1 MLPKQPPKVK
11 PKRSPSLA
19 HSHPVDDH
27 KVEITELVLSLQ
39 GTIPDRVGPALANP
53 READL
58 NLVAAR
64 RTTAKE
70 KERIREKEKAK
81 VIKAKAKRMPRVVD
95 AHQTDPAPP
104 LLAPMHLAEVPDEK
118 YADHS

>member
-1 MLPKQPPKVK
+1 M
-11 PKRSPSLA
+11 
-19 HSHPVDDH
+19 DDH
-27 KVEITELVLSLQ
+27 RVEITELVLSLQ

-64 RTTAKE
+64 RITAKE

-81 VIKAKAKRMPRVVD
+81 VIKAKAKRMPRVAD

-104 LLAPMHLAEVPDEK
+104 HLAQMHLAVVPDGK
-118 YADHS
+118 FADPS